1 MGDLFSQS
9 MLYPL
14 VIVQINIDWELDLM
28 FWIFNRRPMFELRR
42 LDQPTVTRPILSSLA
57 VAVNRV
63 NTFTWR
69 RVIYSPLTNPITHW
83 HLEELVNIVI
93 QINVQYYCIKYFE
106 LWIITVDAEKVFVH
120 EWSHLRYGVFDEF
133 GQQGNDNFPL
143 FYKPSPE
150 SVESIP
156 NLCSNEPPIYT
167 TK

>member
-1 MGDLFSQS
+1 MTPSYLQS
-9 MLYPL
+9 INEPNNTLTFGRAGKYWHSNKRTVLLY
-14 VIVQINIDWELDLM
+14 
-28 FWIFNRRPMFELRR
+28 
-42 LDQPTVTRPILSSLA
+42 
-57 VAVNRV
+57 
-63 NTFTWR
+63 
-69 RVIYSPLTNPITHW
+69 
-83 HLEELVNIVI
+83 
-93 QINVQYYCIKYFE
+93 IKYFK